1 MRYIEQVPSDV
12 CYWVVLS
19 TPKGVNHIDRLN
31 YISRYFSPLLQ
42 RPFAITA
49 HPLPLKSE
57 LIWLW
62 VALKSST
69 VPEGRMLLGG
79 GNLEKMWSVQLSL
92 GVLTVLTMT
101 VYVPSTHGEPFL
113 LQENRVLPE
122 RGDTNHE
129 DTLLTLLLNKKLA
142 WRRPENIDWELAK
155 KFEELEQLEKLKD
168 QLSTEE
174 GSEVAYALESLSA
187 TQPKKRACFWKY
199 CI

>member
-1 MRYIEQVPSDV
+1 MMSSGQR
-12 CYWVVLS
+12 
-19 TPKGVNHIDRLN
+19 GR
-31 YISRYFSPLLQ
+31 
-42 RPFAITA
+42 RPFANTA

-57 LIWLW
+57 LIWHW

-69 VPEGRMLLGG
+69 VPEGSMLLSG
-79 GNLEKMWSVQLSL
+79 GNTEKMGSVPLFL
-92 GVLTVLTMT
+92 GMLTILTIT

-122 RGDTNHE
+122 REDANHE

-187 TQPKKRACFWKY
+187 SQPRKRACFWKY

>member
-1 MRYIEQVPSDV
+1 
-12 CYWVVLS
+12 
-19 TPKGVNHIDRLN
+19 
-31 YISRYFSPLLQ
+31 
-42 RPFAITA
+42 
-49 HPLPLKSE
+49 
-57 LIWLW
+57 
-62 VALKSST
+62 
-69 VPEGRMLLGG
+69 MLLGG
-79 GNLEKMWSVQLSL
+79 GNVEKMWSVQLSL
-92 GVLTVLTMT
+92 GVLTILIMT
-101 VYVPSTHGEPFL
+101 AYVPSTHGEPFL

-122 RGDTNHE
+122 REDTNHE

-187 TQPKKRACFWKY
+187 SQPKKRACFWKY

>member
-1 MRYIEQVPSDV
+1 
-12 CYWVVLS
+12 
-19 TPKGVNHIDRLN
+19 
-31 YISRYFSPLLQ
+31 
-42 RPFAITA
+42 
-49 HPLPLKSE
+49 
-57 LIWLW
+57 
-62 VALKSST
+62 
-69 VPEGRMLLGG
+69 
-79 GNLEKMWSVQLSL
+79 MWSVQLSL
-92 GVLTVLTMT
+92 GVLTILTMT

-113 LQENRVLPE
+113 LQGKLEYRLDDTENRVLPE

-168 QLSTEE
+168 QLSAEE

-187 TQPKKRACFWKY
+187 SQPKKRACFWKY

>member
-1 MRYIEQVPSDV
+1 M
-12 CYWVVLS
+12 
-19 TPKGVNHIDRLN
+19 
-31 YISRYFSPLLQ
+31 
-42 RPFAITA
+42 PFAITA

-57 LIWLW
+57 LIWHW

-79 GNLEKMWSVQLSL
+79 GNVEKMWSVQLSL
-92 GVLTVLTMT
+92 GVLTILTMT
-101 VYVPSTHGEPFL
+101 LYIPSTHGEPFL

-122 RGDTNHE
+122 REDTNHE

-155 KFEELEQLEKLKD
+155 KFEELEQLEKLRD
-168 QLSTEE
+168 QLSAEE

-187 TQPKKRACFWKY
+187 SQPKKRACFWKY

>member
-1 MRYIEQVPSDV
+1 MDSTCLWEHQNSLDQSDMRYIEQVPSDV

-113 LQENRVLPE
+113 LQGKLEYRLQDTGRWFSFALLCYLSWPCNTCLSMKKKRKEPWAILNNQLTWVLPK
-122 RGDTNHE
+122 D
-129 DTLLTLLLNKKLA
+129 LL
-142 WRRPENIDWELAK
+142 I
-155 KFEELEQLEKLKD
+155 LE
-168 QLSTEE
+168 
-174 GSEVAYALESLSA
+174 
-187 TQPKKRACFWKY
+187 
-199 CI
+199 